1 MRQRRLFGGHLNNT
15 IKQFIVLVLLLVQV
29 PDVLA
34 QYVVAEP
41 EIFLQSVEEKEAEP
55 QSVFRAQLKLAGKFS
70 IPVTSILLDPLSGQ
84 EREAIR
90 SAIVRQCPTK
100 KRKIGIGRS
109 VPSPYCDVIDPG
121 LFHWIGLPEGGRVAV
136 FSVKS
141 SEAAALRVEIKVLH
155 MPKGT
160 ELRFYNPTNPE
171 EVYGPY
177 LINKIRDQM
186 VDDFFWSPVIESD
199 SIAIEI
205 FLPKGLDCDDFSI
218 AIPQV
223 SHLWSSAVFNP
234 RGYNPLSDIGTSG
247 YCNIDVACTDWVSSV
262 AERSVAKMLFTE
274 GWYTYLCTGTALND
288 LNSTTQIPYFMTSRH
303 CISTQ
308 AAASNL
314 ITYWNFQKSGCYG
327 PNPNTFTQLTG
338 GAKLL
343 YTGSSTDYTLLRL
356 YQNPPSGTGLA
367 GWTTAPVDYGSEVVG
382 IHHPMG
388 DLKKISFGTT
398 QGFRYCTSGNKFI
411 CYPGDGDGEYIAIGW
426 HSGIT
431 EPGSSGSALFDDQG
445 YVIGNQRGGS
455 ASCQEPYLLDFY
467 VRFDR
472 VYPMVKQWLG
482 ETMSTITAPIPCSTL
497 TSSPVTFKWTDVG
510 APLYWLSIGTRGTGS
525 IDIYHESQGTSTSV
539 TVSGLP
545 TDGSTIYVRLY
556 SWQPCT
562 NSWLTNDYTYNF

>member
-1 MRQRRLFGGHLNNT
+1 MRQFRLFGGHLNNT
-15 IKQFIVLVLLLVQV
+15 IKQFIVLVLLVQV

-41 EIFLQSVEEKEAEP
+41 EFFLQSVEEKEAEP

-70 IPVTSILLDPLSGQ
+70 IPVTSILLDSLSEQ
-84 EREAIR
+84 ERETIR

-100 KRKIGIGRS
+100 KRRIGIGRS
-109 VPSPYCDVIDPG
+109 VPSPYCDAIDPG
-121 LFHWIGLPEGGRVAV
+121 LFHWISLPEGGRVAV

-141 SEAAALRVEIKVLH
+141 SEAAALRVEIKVIH

-160 ELRFYNPTNPE
+160 ELRFYNPTNPD

-177 LINKIRDQM
+177 LIDQIRGQM
-186 VDDFFWSPVIESD
+186 VDGSFWSPVIESD

-205 FLPKGLDCDDFSI
+205 FLPKGLDCDDFSV

-223 SHLWSSAVFNP
+223 SHLWSSAVLNP
-234 RGYNPLSDIGTSG
+234 RGYNSLSDIGTSG

-327 PNPNTFTQLTG
+327 PNPNTFIQLTG

-367 GWTTAPVDYGSEVVG
+367 GWTTAPVDHGSEVVG

-398 QGFRYCTSGNKFI
+398 QGFRYCTSGDKFI
-411 CYPGDGDGEYIAIGW
+411 CYPGDGGGEYIAIGW
-426 HSGIT
+426 HSGVT
-431 EPGSSGSALFDDQG
+431 EPGSSGSSLFDDQG
-445 YVIGNQRGGS
+445 YVIGNHRGGS
-455 ASCQEPYLLDFY
+455 ASCQVPYLLDFY
-467 VRFDR
+467 GRFDR

-482 ETMSTITAPIPCSTL
+482 ETRSTITAPTPCSTL
-497 TSSPVTFKWTDVG
+497 TSSSATFKWTDVG

-539 TVSGLP
+539 TVSDLP
-545 TDGSTIYVRLY
+545 TGGSIIYVRLY